1 LVVSGVRFSRALLEE
16 LIEHARKDL
25 PNECCGIVASEN
37 GAAVKV
43 FRATNAEA
51 SPVRY
56 SLDPREQYRITM
68 EIDEQG
74 WELGAIYHSH
84 TRSEAYPSQTDVN
97 LAFYPDAVYVIVS
110 LRRPDDPEVR
120 AFRIADE
127 RIEEVTLTV
136 ED

>member
-1 LVVSGVRFSRALLEE
+1 MQVPRSIVDE
-16 LIEHARKDL
+16 LIAHAREDA
-25 PNECCGIVASEN
+25 PDECCGIVATEN
-37 GAAVKV
+37 DRAVKV

-68 EIDEQG
+68 EIEEQG

-97 LAFYPDAVYVIVS
+97 LAFYPEALYVIVS
-110 LRRPDDPEVR
+110 LRKPDDPEVR

-127 RIEEVTLTV
+127 RIEEVPLSV

>member
-1 LVVSGVRFSRALLEE
+1 MQISRVLLDEIVR
-16 LIEHARKDL
+16 HARDDM
-25 PNECCGIVASEN
+25 PNECCGMVATEN

-68 EIDEQG
+68 EIDDKG

-97 LAFYPDAVYVIVS
+97 LAFYPDALYVIVS
-110 LRRPDDPEVR
+110 LRKPDQPEVR
-120 AFRIADE
+120 AFRIAEE
-127 RIEEVTLTV
+127 RIEEVALSV

>member
-1 LVVSGVRFSRALLEE
+1 MQISRPLLEE
-16 LIEHARKDL
+16 ILQHARDDL
-25 PNECCGIVASEN
+25 PNECCGIVATEN
-37 GAAVKV
+37 GEAVKV

-68 EIDEQG
+68 EIDDQG

-84 TRSEAYPSQTDVN
+84 TRSEPYPSQTDVN
-97 LAFYPDAVYVIVS
+97 LAFYPDALYVIVS
-110 LRRPDDPEVR
+110 LRKPDDPEVR
-120 AFRIADE
+120 AFRIAEE
-127 RIEEVTLTV
+127 RIEEVALSV

>member
-1 LVVSGVRFSRALLEE
+1 MRIPRALLDEI
-16 LIEHARKDL
+16 IEHARNDL

-37 GAAVKV
+37 GEGVKV

-68 EIDEQG
+68 EIEDRG

-84 TRSEAYPSQTDVN
+84 TRSEPYPSQTDVN
-97 LAFYPDAVYVIVS
+97 LAFYPDAIYVIVS
-110 LRRPDDPEVR
+110 LRKPDEPEMR

-127 RIEEVTLTV
+127 RVEEVTLSV
-136 ED
+136 PD

>member
-1 LVVSGVRFSRALLEE
+1 MRISKSLLSE
-16 LIEHARKDL
+16 LIDHAREDL
-25 PNECCGIVASEN
+25 PNECCGIVASDN

-68 EIDEQG
+68 EIEDEG

-97 LAFYPDAVYVIVS
+97 LAFYPDAIYVIVS
-110 LRRPDDPEVR
+110 LRKQDDPEVR

-127 RIEEVTLTV
+127 RIEEVPLTV
-136 ED
+136 DQ

>member
-1 LVVSGVRFSRALLEE
+1 MRFSRALLDQ
-16 LIEHARKDL
+16 LIQHARDDL
-25 PNECCGIVASEN
+25 PNECCGIVASDD

-97 LAFYPDAVYVIVS
+97 LAFYPDAIYVIVS
-110 LRRPDDPEVR
+110 LRKPDDPEVR

-127 RIEEVTLTV
+127 RIEEVALTV

>member
-1 LVVSGVRFSRALLEE
+1 MRIPRALLDEI
-16 LIEHARKDL
+16 IEHARNDL

-37 GAAVKV
+37 DEGVKV

-68 EIDEQG
+68 EIEDRG

-84 TRSEAYPSQTDVN
+84 TRSEPYPSQTDVN
-97 LAFYPDAVYVIVS
+97 LAFYPDAIYVIVS
-110 LRRPDDPEVR
+110 LRKPDEPEVR

-127 RIEEVTLTV
+127 RVEEVTLSV
-136 ED
+136 PD

>member
-1 LVVSGVRFSRALLEE
+1 VQFSRALLDQ
-16 LIEHARKDL
+16 LIEHARQDL
-25 PNECCGIVASEN
+25 PNECCGIVASDD

-68 EIDEQG
+68 EIEERG

-97 LAFYPDAVYVIVS
+97 LAFYPDAIYVIVS
-110 LRRPDDPEVR
+110 LRKPADPEVR

-127 RIEEVTLTV
+127 RIEEIAITV
-136 ED
+136 EE

>member
-1 LVVSGVRFSRALLEE
+1 MRISRALLDQ
-16 LIEHARKDL
+16 IVAHARDDV
-25 PNECCGIVASEN
+25 PNECCGIVATEN
-37 GAAVKV
+37 GGAVKV

-68 EIDEQG
+68 EIDDQG

-97 LAFYPDAVYVIVS
+97 LAFYPDALYLIVS
-110 LRRPDDPEVR
+110 LRKPDEPEVR
-120 AFRIADE
+120 AFRIAEE
-127 RIEEVTLTV
+127 RIEEVALSI
-136 ED
+136 EE